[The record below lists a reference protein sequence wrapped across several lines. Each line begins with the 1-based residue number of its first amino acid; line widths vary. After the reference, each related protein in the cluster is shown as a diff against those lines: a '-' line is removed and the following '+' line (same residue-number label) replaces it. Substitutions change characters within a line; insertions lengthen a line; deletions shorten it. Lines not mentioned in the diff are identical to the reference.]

1 MLEVESERK
10 YSNLHLYIK
19 KININYYKNNQ
30 QMKGESFMIPYYIIM
45 GIIAYLI
52 GSVNFSVLI
61 SKKVAGFDLR
71 EKGSGNAGTTNI
83 LRTVGKGAAVVTLIL
98 DILKGVV
105 AIWAAIGYGNLI
117 SWLTKLSIDNSILV
131 QLAGIFV
138 IIGHTYPIYFGFKG
152 GKGVATSLGILLTT
166 NYQIGLICL
175 VFALILMVLTKMV
188 SVGSLAAAILFPVLT
203 LFLAK
208 DNFIVQ
214 GNYLIYSIIIALIV
228 IFNHRSNVK
237 RLLNG
242 TENKISF
249 KKKED

>member
-1 MLEVESERK
+1 
-10 YSNLHLYIK
+10 
-19 KININYYKNNQ
+19 
-30 QMKGESFMIPYYIIM
+30 MIPYYIIM

-71 EKGSGNAGTTNI
+71 EKGSGNAGTTNM
-83 LRTVGKGAAVVTLIL
+83 LRTVGKGAAAVTLIL

-105 AIWAAIGYGNLI
+105 AIWASIGYGNLVA
-117 SWLTKLSIDNSILV
+117 WLSKLSIDNSILV
-131 QLAGIFV
+131 QVAGIFV

-175 VFALILMVLTKMV
+175 VFAIVLMALTQMV
-188 SVGSLAAAILFPVLT
+188 SVGSIAAAILYPVLI
-203 LFLAK
+203 LFLPAE
-208 DNFIVQ
+208 NFIVK
-214 GNYLIYSIIIALIV
+214 GDYLIYGIIIAVIV

-249 KKKED
+249 KKKEEAESHE